1 MRKLAAVPIGELFS
15 GPANR
20 EKCRGCSVCS
30 EDGEENDER
39 RGLVGG
45 NHINA
50 RGEGE
55 EKRAFDAVPA
65 PPSISFYPRIW
76 DGDRVAVV
84 T

>member
-55 EKRAFDAVPA
+55 EKKEHSTRSRRPLQLAFILEYGTVIVLP
-65 PPSISFYPRIW
+65 
-76 DGDRVAVV
+76 
-84 T
+84 